1 MTRRA
6 PAKAPAPVGTGVGPS
21 GAATGVSE
29 APTLTSWT
37 FVVRGPPQPKERA
50 RRGKGGRWYTPER
63 TRAYEAAVR
72 NMAALSRHRRW
83 PVDRQY
89 AVTVTAYFADGR
101 ARDVDNVL
109 KAVLDGLAGVAFSN
123 DRQVVETHAYRGGVD
138 RDDPRTHVTISTVEY
153 PPPDFV
159 LPKGRAKR

>member
-6 PAKAPAPVGTGVGPS
+6 PAKAPATVGTGVGPS
-21 GAATGVSE
+21 GASAGVPE
-29 APTLTSWT
+29 APALTSWT

-50 RRGKGGRWYTPER
+50 RRGNHGRWYTPER
-63 TRAYEAAVR
+63 TRAYEAAIR
-72 NMAALSRHRRW
+72 NMAMLSRSPRW
-83 PVDRQY
+83 AVDRQY

-101 ARDVDNVL
+101 PRDVDNVL
-109 KAVLDGLAGVAFSN
+109 KSVLDGLTGVAFAN

-138 RDDPRTHVTISTVEY
+138 RDDPRTIVSTSTVE
-153 PPPDFV
+153 PPPPV